1 MIIAPLITL
10 AAMASAA
17 DPAPADADAPLMV
30 RAGEHGGYSR
40 IVIPNAPET
49 WTLKTEGRTVTVV
62 FPNATQRLDVSGV
75 DKNRKAHRVLNTSS
89 KPTANGDELILTL
102 NCDCEARAERSE
114 HKSLIIDIF
123 DKQAELF
130 VTQKPA
136 SPSKKTAATP
146 PTPSRR
152 SPSSDELRAARD
164 RMIALLA
171 AANDQ
176 GVVALRSKAG
186 GPINLVPDYAS
197 EGASVKPVANASYET
212 GAAPDLGDVDGS
224 AFCIDPARF
233 TDEGPGAGNIAYTD
247 IVELRQRLENA
258 EDENIK
264 DGDQAALEIAL
275 GHGYL
280 RLGFFSEAAALASAP
295 DKAANPE
302 FMLLGGLA
310 ALGRGNAAG
319 AKDKLEP
326 FSACGGIYDLL
337 LRAASPLASHVE
349 SYSNAQYR
357 TLNTLAKSLRG
368 PVAELLALKVLEQE
382 NSTAARRL
390 YDIAAAA
397 YAGEETPGLVILR
410 AVLPDNGAE
419 GHPPQDD
426 RVQEKL
432 AVVAQTP
439 GPYRSRALGVLAEE
453 FERKATIA
461 YDGFF
466 DDLAEQ
472 ALMSATSRGEIDAAI
487 SGAKALAAAGR
498 IGAAFAQLR
507 SVKEIAP
514 QTAQATG
521 FIARS
526 MIATALASAEPAQR
540 LAAIDYYFLYTD
552 LFGAEADDNEM
563 RLAIADM
570 LALMGAPKLA
580 ARATSKIPSEQRA
593 DADMIVA
600 NAYLFA
606 GDAEAALTLANK
618 NPDHDGLAEVILHA
632 GAKLD
637 DKALLRKTARQLLQ
651 RQKMDVR
658 KATLLWRAEEWRS
671 AADSFASLP
680 PEQLDIETAS
690 AYVLTVLK
698 TGGKTLPASA
708 KRALSANKSY
718 ARALEH
724 MFAKAPA
731 FDFRNAKK
739 VDAFITGVSWETE
752 FFRQGMND
760 E

>member
-17 DPAPADADAPLMV
+17 DPAPADANAPLMV

-89 KPTANGDELILTL
+89 KPGADGDELILTL
-102 NCDCEARAERSE
+102 NCECEARTERSE

-123 DKQAELF
+123 DKQAELV
-130 VTQKPA
+130 VTQKLA
-136 SPSKKTAATP
+136 SPSKKTAAAP
-146 PTPSRR
+146 PTPSQRN
-152 SPSSDELRAARD
+152 PSSDELRAARD

-176 GVVALRSKAG
+176 GVVALRSKVE
-186 GPINLVPDYAS
+186 GPVNLVPDDAN
-197 EGASVKPVANASYET
+197 EGASVTPVANASYET
-212 GAAPDLGDVDGS
+212 GAAPDLGDVDAS
-224 AFCIDPARF
+224 TFCIDPAGF
-233 TDEGPGAGNIAYTD
+233 TDTAQDAGDSTYAD
-247 IVELRQRLENA
+247 IVELRQRLENT
-258 EDENIK
+258 K

-275 GHGYL
+275 GYGYL

-310 ALGRGNAAG
+310 ALGRSDTRS
-319 AKDKLEP
+319 AKAKLAP
-326 FSACGGIYDLL
+326 VTACGGIYDLL
-337 LRAASPLASHVE
+337 LRAASPLASHDK

-357 TLNTLAKSLRG
+357 TLNTLPKSLRG
-368 PVAELLALKVLEQE
+368 PVAELLALQALEQE
-382 NSTAARRL
+382 NSAAARRL

-410 AVLPDNGAE
+410 AVLPDDGAE

-439 GPYRSRALGVLAEE
+439 GPYRARALGVLAEE

-472 ALMSATSRGEIDAAI
+472 ALMSEASRGEIDAAI

-606 GDAEAALTLANK
+606 GDAEAALALANK

-658 KATLLWRAEEWRS
+658 KAALLWRAEEWRS

>member
-1 MIIAPLITL
+1 MIILPLITL
-10 AAMASAA
+10 AALANAA
-17 DPAPADADAPLMV
+17 EPSPADAGEPLAV

-40 IVIPNAPET
+40 IVIPNAPEP
-49 WTLKTEGRTVTVV
+49 WEIKTENRIVRVV
-62 FPNATQRLDVSGV
+62 FSNSAQRLDVSGV

-89 KPTANGDELILTL
+89 KPIADGDELIITL

-114 HKSLIIDIF
+114 HNSLIIDIY
-123 DKQAELF
+123 DKQAEL
-130 VTQKPA
+130 VVKQKPA
-136 SPSKKTAATP
+136 SPSKKTAAAP

-152 SPSSDELRAARD
+152 NPSSDELRAARD

-176 GVVALRSKAG
+176 GVVALRSRTG
-186 GPINLVPDYAS
+186 RPVNLVPDDAN
-197 EGASVKPVANASYET
+197 EGASVTPVANASYET
-212 GAAPDLGDVDGS
+212 GAAPDMGSVDGS

-233 TDEGPGAGNIAYTD
+233 TDEGPAAGDIAYGD
-247 IVELRQRLENA
+247 IVALRQRLENA
-258 EDENIK
+258 EDGNH
-264 DGDQAALEIAL
+264 DALEIAL

-280 RLGFFSEAAALASAP
+280 RLGFFSEAAALAATP
-295 DKAANPE
+295 DKAATPE
-302 FMLLGGLA
+302 YMVLGGLA
-310 ALGRGNAAG
+310 ALGRSDAAS
-319 AKDKLEP
+319 AKAKLEP

-337 LRAASPLASHVE
+337 LRAASPLASHDK

-357 TLNTLAKSLRG
+357 TLNTLPKNLRG
-368 PVAELLALKVLEQE
+368 PVAELLALKALEQE
-382 NSTAARRL
+382 NSAAARRL

-397 YAGEETPGLVILR
+397 YAGEDTPGLVILR
-410 AVLPDNGAE
+410 AVLPDDGAE

-426 RVQEKL
+426 RAQEKL

-472 ALMSATSRGEIDAAI
+472 ALMSAASRGEIDAAI

-498 IGAAFAQLR
+498 IGAAFEQLR
-507 SVKEIAP
+507 SVQEIAP
-514 QTAQATG
+514 QTAPATG

-526 MIATALASAEPAQR
+526 MIATALASDRPAQR
-540 LAAIDYYFLYTD
+540 LAAVDYYFQYTD
-552 LFGAEADDNEM
+552 LFGAEADDHEM
-563 RLAIADM
+563 RLAIADA
-570 LALMGAPKLA
+570 LALMGAPQLA
-580 ARATSKIPSEQRA
+580 ARATSQIPSEQRLN
-593 DADMIVA
+593 ADMIVA
-600 NAYLFA
+600 NAYLSA
-606 GDAEAALTLANK
+606 GDAEAALALANK
-618 NPDHDGLAEVILHA
+618 NPDHDGLAEVILRA

-658 KATLLWRAEEWRS
+658 KTALLWRAEEWRS
-671 AADSFASLP
+671 AVDSFASLP

-698 TGGKTLPASA
+698 TGGKALPASA

-724 MFAKAPA
+724 MFTKAPA
-731 FDFRNAKK
+731 FNFRNAAKI
-739 VDAFITGVSWETE
+739 DAFITGVSWETE
-752 FFRQGMND
+752 FFRRGMRD

>member
-1 MIIAPLITL
+1 MIMLPLITL
-10 AAMASAA
+10 AAMANAA
-17 DPAPADADAPLMV
+17 EPTPADAGEPLAV

-40 IVIPNAPET
+40 IVVPNAPET
-49 WTLKTEGRTVTVV
+49 WEIKTEDRIVRVV
-62 FPNATQRLDVSGV
+62 FPNAAQRLDVSGV

-89 KPTANGDELILTL
+89 KTTADGDELILTL

-114 HKSLIIDIF
+114 HKSLIIDIV
-123 DKQAELF
+123 DKQAGPL
-130 VTQKPA
+130 VKQKPA
-136 SPSKKTAATP
+136 VRPSKKTVAAP

-152 SPSSDELRAARD
+152 NPSSDEMRAARD

-176 GVVALRSKAG
+176 GVVALRRTAG
-186 GPINLVPDYAS
+186 QPINLVPDYAN
-197 EGASVKPVANASYET
+197 EGASVTPVAIASHET
-212 GAAPDLGDVDGS
+212 SAAPDLDDVDGS
-224 AFCIDPARF
+224 ALCIDPAGF
-233 TDEGPGAGNIAYTD
+233 TDTAPGAGDITYAD
-247 IVELRQRLENA
+247 IVKLRQRLENA
-258 EDENIK
+258 EDE
-264 DGDQAALEIAL
+264 DHTALEIAL
-275 GHGYL
+275 GHGFL
-280 RLGFFSEAAALASAP
+280 RLGFFSEAAALAFAP
-295 DKAANPE
+295 EKAAHPE

-310 ALGRGNAAG
+310 ALGRSDAAG

-337 LRAASPLASHVE
+337 LRAASPLSSRDK

-357 TLNTLAKSLRG
+357 TLNTLAKSMRG
-368 PVAELLALKVLEQE
+368 PVAELLALKALEQE
-382 NSTAARRL
+382 NATAAKRL

-397 YAGEETPGLVILR
+397 YEGEETPGLVILR
-410 AVLPDNGAE
+410 AVLPDDNAD
-419 GHPPQDD
+419 GHPPHDD
-426 RVQEKL
+426 RAQEKL

-472 ALMSATSRGEIDAAI
+472 ALMSEASRGEIDAAI

-514 QTAQATG
+514 QSAPATG

-526 MIATALASAEPAQR
+526 MIATALASDEPAQR
-540 LAAIDYYFLYTD
+540 LAAIDYYFQYTD

-570 LALMGAPKLA
+570 LAFMGAPKLA
-580 ARATSKIPSEQRA
+580 ARATSQIPSEQRA
-593 DADMIVA
+593 DADMIIA
-600 NAYLFA
+600 NAHLFA
-606 GDAEAALTLANK
+606 DDAEAALALATK
-618 NPDHDGLAEVILHA
+618 NSDHDGFGEVILRA

-637 DKALLRKTARQLLQ
+637 DKALLRKTTRQFLQ
-651 RQKMDVR
+651 RHKMDVH
-658 KATLLWRAEEWRS
+658 KTTLLWRTEEWRS

-698 TGGKTLPASA
+698 TGGKALPASA
-708 KRALSANKSY
+708 KQALSANKTY

-724 MFAKAPA
+724 MFTNAPA
-731 FDFRNAKK
+731 FNFRNAAK